1 MRVLVVSI
9 PAIGH
14 LYPLVPL
21 AWAFRAAGHDVLLAT
36 AEHVEHAERT
46 GLRVA
51 DIAPGYDTPTVM
63 GRALAENP
71 DLARMFRSG
80 PMRAELTDWAPQF
93 AAVNRPLLPGVLEL
107 ADSWRPDLVVYDHA
121 ATCGLIAADRL
132 GVPAVQQVLGV
143 FSTGSL
149 HVATTELLAR
159 TCPELGLRTPAD
171 PAVVLEYMPPS
182 MLTRAPEGWFSR
194 FVPYTGGG
202 RSAPVPAHHEGRP
215 RIAVT
220 LGTIAPQRQGL
231 GQLEPLIAAAAE
243 IDVELVLALGDVD
256 PGPLGVLPPNVRSVG
271 WEPLDALLDTCA
283 AVVHHGGAS
292 TMMTAISHGLP
303 QLVVL
308 SPHDPIRPLMGE
320 AVSSRGVG
328 VVASPD
334 EVTAKTIHRLLTD
347 EALHEATAEVDAENR
362 ALPSP
367 AATAA
372 RIRDT
377 IGHLT
382 PAR

>member
-36 AEHVEHAERT
+36 AEHVGRAGHT

-71 DLARMFRSG
+71 GLAQMFQSG
-80 PMRAELTDWAPQF
+80 RMRAELSDWAPQF

-132 GVPAVQQVLGV
+132 GVPAVQQILGV

-149 HVATTELLAR
+149 HDATTELLAGAY
-159 TCPELGLRTPAD
+159 PELGLSTPAG
-171 PAVVLEYMPPS
+171 PAVTLEYMPPS
-182 MLTRAPEGWFSR
+182 MLTRPPEGWFSR

-202 RSAPVPAHHEGRP
+202 PLAPELTHRNGRP

-243 IDVELVLALGDVD
+243 LDVELVLALGDVD
-256 PGPLGVLPPNVRSVG
+256 PGPLGTLPPNVRSVG
-271 WEPLDALLDTCA
+271 WEPLDALLGTCA
-283 AVVHHGGAS
+283 AVAHHGGAS
-292 TMMTAISHGLP
+292 TMMTAICHGIP
-303 QLVVL
+303 QLVIL
-308 SPHDPIRPLMGE
+308 SPHDPVRPLMGE
-320 AVSSRGVG
+320 AVSGRGVG
-328 VVASPD
+328 IVASPD
-334 EVTAKTIHRLLTD
+334 EVTTKTVHQLLTD
-347 EALHEATAEVDAENR
+347 EALYEATAEVKTENEV
-362 ALPSP
+362 LPSP
-367 AATAA
+367 AATVA
-372 RIRDT
+372 RICDT
-377 IGHLT
+377 IGHPT
-382 PAR
+382 PLL